1 MRPALALLLLVGS
14 LAAEDRLHVV
24 AGAPFRVR
32 TPADWIAVAPTTGTA
47 FIVESPPL
55 AGDGGGRAT
64 ERARIAVTS
73 ARLQPGEDGDAFAKR
88 CLADLASLTP
98 GFATVGEPTAVHL
111 LGRRWW
117 RARYRFSTGLLAW
130 EQTLLTIAAD
140 GVGWCVTAGT
150 GREHVERWAGVLGEP
165 LAPPQGDAPAR

>member
-1 MRPALALLLLVGS
+1 MRLALALLLVGS
-14 LAAEDRLHVV
+14 LAAQDRLHVV

-32 TPADWIAVAPTTGTA
+32 APADWVVVAPTTGTA
-47 FIVESPPL
+47 LIVESPTIPGD
-55 AGDGGGRAT
+55 AGERAT

-73 ARLQPGEDGDAFAKR
+73 APLQPGEDGDAFAKR

-98 GFATVGEPTAVHL
+98 GFATVGEPNAVHL

-130 EQTLLTIAAD
+130 EQTLLTIAA
-140 GVGWCVTAGT
+140 GRVGWCVTAGT
-150 GREHVERWAGVLGEP
+150 GREHVERWAHVLGEP
-165 LAPPQGDAPAR
+165 VAPQQDDDAGR